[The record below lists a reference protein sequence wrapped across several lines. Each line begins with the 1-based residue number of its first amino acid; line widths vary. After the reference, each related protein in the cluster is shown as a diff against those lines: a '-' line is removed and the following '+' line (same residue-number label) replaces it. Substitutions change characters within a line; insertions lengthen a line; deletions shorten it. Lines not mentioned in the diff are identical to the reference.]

1 MKLCTNFLYKG
12 QILQYKSFTETHQFH
27 MTIVYQSNF
36 KSGLDHC
43 LKYQVI
49 NVFVLEGIG
58 FHCASFFN
66 QNGPQSNVP
75 HLANGLN
82 YYSDLKLQVYLVIF
96 YNDNVMS
103 YHFSLRSLVN
113 G

>member
-1 MKLCTNFLYKG
+1 MTHLIW
-12 QILQYKSFTETHQFH
+12 ILRYFVRRRYNNVQTIMQNEVVYEFFVQRPKYYKSFTETHQFH

-58 FHCASFFN
+58 FHCASCFY

-75 HLANGLN
+75 HLANGHK
-82 YYSDLKLQVYLVIF
+82 YFSDLKL
-96 YNDNVMS
+96 
-103 YHFSLRSLVN
+103 
-113 G
+113 